1 MPINEILKETLQE
14 KADIPDFY
22 HREFKQQPQSK
33 DAKYDTYSLGVL
45 LYKLMY
51 TEYPI
56 FPEGSVH
63 IPTTPNYKKTLKDA
77 LLLFLNKGGNLLDL
91 ENELQVSD
99 DIKNQ
104 VKQNEQILNYGS
116 KKAGTLIIN

>member
-1 MPINEILKETLQE
+1 
-14 KADIPDFY
+14 
-22 HREFKQQPQSK
+22 
-33 DAKYDTYSLGVL
+33 
-45 LYKLMY
+45 MY

-116 KKAGTLIIN
+116 KKAGTLLLN